1 MLYRD
6 MFKDGCAD
14 DIVVQDLKSQVL
26 MLSEDPEQLQ
36 DRALISA
43 LHTVIAYYSVPG
55 TYMEGAYDF
64 R

>member
-1 MLYRD
+1 
-6 MFKDGCAD
+6 MFKDEFVD
-14 DIVVQDLKSQVL
+14 DIVVQDLKSQLL
-26 MLSEDPEQLQ
+26 MLSEDLPELK